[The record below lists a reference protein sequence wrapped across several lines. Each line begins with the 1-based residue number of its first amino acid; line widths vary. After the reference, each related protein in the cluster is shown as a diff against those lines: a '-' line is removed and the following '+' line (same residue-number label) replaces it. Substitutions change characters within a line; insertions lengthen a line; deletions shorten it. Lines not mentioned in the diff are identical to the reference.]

1 MVFLTMLWQIGGG
14 EEEAAANELVK
25 FLLTHIYI
33 YKVLYQIPNY
43 IIEIII
49 LYSRY
54 GRDRKNV

>member
-33 YKVLYQIPNY
+33 
-43 IIEIII
+43 
-49 LYSRY
+49 
-54 GRDRKNV
+54 